1 MSALRRRRVAP
12 YGGLPETRSY
22 AVRMRSRPIVPAS
35 VVVGA
40 ALLLTACDPGGGAA
54 PTPTETADVPAELVL
69 PDDAVLGLV
78 AIATAPNGAT
88 ADVAV
93 IVHATLPYLVPEAA
107 DAVAATVDWCVGEVD
122 DAVITGRGYTFTA
135 VDVRLTPRDGDWP
148 DDLSLLVLPVVN
160 PETGSTIAV
169 GAGLRQVDESTDE
182 IFGDA
187 VPHCRQPALLD
198 GAGEGTLYLGIPQD
212 IAGVNDNEPFTGWTL
227 HDFGLSSALPGD
239 LGDAGVVFSACTS
252 AITELG
258 GEFGAPGNSWSEHAD
273 TDRCAVGGSAP

>member
-1 MSALRRRRVAP
+1 
-12 YGGLPETRSY
+12 
-22 AVRMRSRPIVPAS
+22 MRSRPLVAAS

-40 ALLLTACDPGGGAA
+40 ALLLTACDPGGESVT
-54 PTPTETADVPAELVL
+54 PTPSATVDAPAELVL

-88 ADVAV
+88 ADVAIV
-93 IVHATLPYLVPEAA
+93 VHATLPYLVPEAA
-107 DAVAATVDWCVGEVD
+107 DAVAATVDWCAGEVD

-148 DDLSLLVLPVVN
+148 DDVSLLVLPVVN
-160 PETGSTIAV
+160 PETGSTIAA
-169 GAGLRQVDESTDE
+169 GAGLRQVDEASDDV
-182 IFGDA
+182 FGDA

-212 IAGVNDNEPFTGWTL
+212 IAGVNDNEPFTAWTL

-239 LGDAGVVFSACTS
+239 LGDAGVVFSSCTA

-258 GEFGAPGNSWSEHAD
+258 GEFGAPGPTWSERFD
-273 TDRCAVGGSAP
+273 ESGCIVGGAGDAGS